1 MIPTTFLVVLL
12 GVSAT
17 QGLRIP
23 ASRRTTGNTRLG
35 NSFSVTRPG
44 TSSRVSTT
52 ANAATTGSGSDDN
65 DISSVRD
72 IVYMAS
78 VTVAGKEYAVQID
91 TGSSDMWIR
100 SDSMA
105 NTQISNVNGNITY
118 GIGWA
123 AGPISRANVS
133 FAGFNVSSQAFMMAT
148 SANNPIL
155 SWGAE
160 GLLGLGGNT
169 LSTIDKLVNGTGN
182 SWGRTV
188 LYNIFAQSPTTPNYI
203 AFLLQR
209 SESEST
215 VSSEGS
221 FTIGELEPEYEA
233 AINAT
238 DAIPTWPLTN
248 PTRWTVLVDSYDTTG
263 AVSHSLSSS
272 VSGVP
277 SGKAV
282 ALLDSGTSYAYGSV
296 EFCENLYSSIPGAT
310 FSSTLGQWVMPC
322 TQEVNLGITIGG
334 RRFPVHPLDIISPSL
349 TSTDNTTCYGTF
361 IPQSFSVGAGEFD
374 LLLGDMFLRNVYSLY
389 DFGDFQDAQGTVM
402 GNPYV
407 KLLSITNATTASAE
421 FHQLRGGSASEANKV
436 SNAQSSSVGP
446 TSSSS
451 TVSTTSDTLDR
462 LVRYAEIMMSL
473 LAISTFLLVIAVGTM
488 AYFLFF
494 KRNKR
499 TRNAPAGAAP
509 DATGGSGF
517 GLGHLRP
524 PGPAYQQ
531 VPSARSSV
539 VP

>member
-1 MIPTTFLVVLL
+1 MT
-12 GVSAT
+12 
-17 QGLRIP
+17 
-23 ASRRTTGNTRLG
+23 NTE
-35 NSFSVTRPG
+35 
-44 TSSRVSTT
+44 
-52 ANAATTGSGSDDN
+52 
-65 DISSVRD
+65 ISS
-72 IVYMAS
+72 
-78 VTVAGKEYAVQID
+78 
-91 TGSSDMWIR
+91 
-100 SDSMA
+100 
-105 NTQISNVNGNITY
+105 ISGNITY

-123 AGPISRANVS
+123 AGPVSRANVS

-160 GLLGLGGNT
+160 GLLGLGSNS
-169 LSTIDKLVNGTGN
+169 LSTVDNLVNGTGN
-182 SWGRTV
+182 TWGRSV
-188 LYNIFAQSPTTPNYI
+188 LFNIFSQSPTTPNYI

-209 SESEST
+209 SEVEST
-215 VSSEGS
+215 LSAEGS
-221 FTIGELEPEYEA
+221 FTIGELEPEYES

-238 DAIPTWPLTN
+238 EPIATWPLTN
-248 PTRWTVLVDSYDTTG
+248 PTRWTVLVDGYDTTG
-263 AVSHSLSSS
+263 AMSHSFSSS

-282 ALLDSGTSYAYGSV
+282 ALLDSGTSYAYGSE
-296 EFCENLYSSIPGAT
+296 EFCKNLYSSIPGAT

-349 TSTDNTTCYGTF
+349 SSTDNTTCYGTF

-407 KLLSITNATTASAE
+407 KLLSITNATAASAE
-421 FHQLRGGSASEANKV
+421 FHKLRGGSANEANQI
-436 SNAQSSSVGP
+436 SNAQTSATGYA
-446 TSSSS
+446 SSSS
-451 TVSTTSDTLDR
+451 TTSTTSDTLDR
-462 LVRYAEIMMSL
+462 LIRYAEIMLSL
-473 LAISTFLLVIAVGTM
+473 LAISTFLLVVGVGM
-488 AYFLFF
+488 MVYFMFF

-499 TRNAPAGAAP
+499 TVSAGATSDSA
-509 DATGGSGF
+509 GGGF

-524 PGPAYQQ
+524 PGPAYHQ